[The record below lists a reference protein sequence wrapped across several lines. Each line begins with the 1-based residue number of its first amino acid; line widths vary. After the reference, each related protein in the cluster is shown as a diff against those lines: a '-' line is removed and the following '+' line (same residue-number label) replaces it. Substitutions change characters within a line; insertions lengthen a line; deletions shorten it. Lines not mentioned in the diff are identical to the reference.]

1 MLSAPAWLDD
11 TTPIA
16 PIAFMKNTID
26 CNIPVAIR
34 TILPGPTSHELDITV
49 HGAMGEVVALDVAL
63 D

>member
-1 MLSAPAWLDD
+1 SGN
-11 TTPIA
+11 I
-16 PIAFMKNTID
+16 FG
-26 CNIPVAIR
+26 NIPVAIR